1 MRLLL
6 QRVSSAQVSVAGEV
20 IGEIQEGLLV
30 FVCAMIG
37 DTDAIAQKMARK
49 VARLRIFNDEHGKM
63 NLSLG
68 QVSGEVLVV
77 SQFTLAADT
86 RRGQR
91 PGFSRAM
98 MPSAAQ
104 ALCEAVARSL
114 ADEGVVVRMGRF
126 GADMAVKLVN
136 DGPVTV
142 WLDSAE

>member
-6 QRVSSAQVSVAGEV
+6 QRVSNAQVSVSGDV
-20 IGEIQEGLLV
+20 IAEIPEGLLV

-37 DTDAIAQKMARK
+37 DTHAIAQKMARK
-49 VARLRIFNDEHGKM
+49 VARLRIFNDEQGKM

-68 QVSGEVLVV
+68 QVSGEALVV

-86 RRGQR
+86 RRGNR
-91 PGFSRAM
+91 PGFSGAM
-98 MPSAAQ
+98 MPSVAQ
-104 ALCEAVARSL
+104 ELCEAVARCL
-114 ADEGVVVRMGRF
+114 ADEDVVVRMGRF

>member
-6 QRVSSAQVSVAGEV
+6 QRVSNAQVSVAGDV

-49 VARLRIFNDEHGKM
+49 VARLRVFNDEQGKM

-104 ALCEAVARSL
+104 ELCEAVARSL

>member
-6 QRVSSAQVSVAGEV
+6 QRVSNAQVSVSGDV
-20 IGEIQEGLLV
+20 IAEIPEGLLV

-37 DTDAIAQKMARK
+37 DTHAIAQKMARK
-49 VARLRIFNDEHGKM
+49 VARLRIFNDEQGKM

-68 QVSGEVLVV
+68 QVSGEALVV

-86 RRGQR
+86 RRGNR
-91 PGFSRAM
+91 PGFSGAM
-98 MPSAAQ
+98 MPSVAQ
-104 ALCEAVARSL
+104 ELCEAVARSL
-114 ADEGVVVRMGRF
+114 ADEDVVVRMGRF

>member
-6 QRVSSAQVSVAGEV
+6 QRVSNAQVSVAGEV

-49 VARLRIFNDEHGKM
+49 VARLRIFNDEQGKM

-68 QVSGEVLVV
+68 QISGEVLVV

-104 ALCEAVARSL
+104 ELCEAVARSL
-114 ADEGVVVRMGRF
+114 ADEGVVVRVGRF
-126 GADMAVKLVN
+126 GADMAVKLVSN
-136 DGPVTV
+136 GPVTV

>member
-6 QRVSSAQVSVAGEV
+6 QRVSSAQVSVAGDV

-49 VARLRIFNDEHGKM
+49 VARLRVFNDEHGKM

-86 RRGQR
+86 RRGNR

-104 ALCEAVARSL
+104 ELCEAVARSL

>member
-1 MRLLL
+1 MKLLL
-6 QRVSSAQVSVAGEV
+6 QRVSNAQVSVAGDV

-49 VARLRIFNDEHGKM
+49 VARLRIFNDEQGKM

-77 SQFTLAADT
+77 SQFPLAADT

-104 ALCEAVARSL
+104 ELCEAVARSL
-114 ADEGVVVRMGRF
+114 ADEGVVVRVGRF

-136 DGPVTV
+136 NGPVTV
-142 WLDSAE
+142 WFDSAE

>member
-49 VARLRIFNDEHGKM
+49 VARLRVFNDEHGKM

-104 ALCEAVARSL
+104 ELCEAVARSL

>member
-49 VARLRIFNDEHGKM
+49 VARLRVFNDEHGKM

-104 ALCEAVARSL
+104 ELCEAVARSL

-136 DGPVTV
+136 DGPITV

>member
-49 VARLRIFNDEHGKM
+49 VARLRVFNDEHGKM

-98 MPSAAQ
+98 MPSAAEE
-104 ALCEAVARSL
+104 LCEAVARSL

>member
-6 QRVSSAQVSVAGEV
+6 QRVSSAQVSVAGDV

-49 VARLRIFNDEHGKM
+49 VARLRIFNDEQGKM

-77 SQFTLAADT
+77 RQFTLAADT

-104 ALCEAVARSL
+104 ELCEAVARSL

>member
-6 QRVSSAQVSVAGEV
+6 QRVSNAQVSVAGDV

-49 VARLRIFNDEHGKM
+49 VARLRIFNDEQGKM

-104 ALCEAVARSL
+104 ELCEAVARSL

-142 WLDSAE
+142 WIDSAD